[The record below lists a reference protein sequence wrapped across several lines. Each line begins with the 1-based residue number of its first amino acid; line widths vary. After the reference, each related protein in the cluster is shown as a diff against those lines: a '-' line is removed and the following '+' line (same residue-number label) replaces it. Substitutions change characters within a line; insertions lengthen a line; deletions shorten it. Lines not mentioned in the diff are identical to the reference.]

1 MHAIAPLSDLQLH
14 AMLECVETERQ
25 ERVPPVLLVS
35 VGIPDGQDVV
45 VVATVEV
52 VGLTYELS
60 SIPLQRERCDNFSIL
75 HVVALLIHVHVYSTL
90 A

>member
-1 MHAIAPLSDLQLH
+1 M
-14 AMLECVETERQ
+14 
-25 ERVPPVLLVS
+25 LLVS

-60 SIPLQRERCDNFSIL
+60 SIPLQRRRCDNFSIL
-75 HVVALLIHVHVYSTL
+75 HVVP
-90 A
+90 